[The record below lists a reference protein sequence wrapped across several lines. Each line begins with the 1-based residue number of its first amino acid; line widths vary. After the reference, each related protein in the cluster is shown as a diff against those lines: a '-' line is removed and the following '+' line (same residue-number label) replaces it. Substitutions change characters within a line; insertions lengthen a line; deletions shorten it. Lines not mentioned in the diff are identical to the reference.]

1 MINFKLPG
9 LHNIQDR
16 DSNILEKY
24 KDYSLITEFISNTTQ
39 FYKKHFNELND
50 FLLRE
55 KRSLVF
61 ETPNRVKICHEYDL
75 FQKNGAVIE
84 PNSPYFIINPTE
96 RLAWLKIFCD
106 GERIT
111 VARADVIKDIII
123 MKLQSEIVH
132 YCNCK
137 NSIKNEVIE
146 EIWAT
151 KKGLPCFIIFSQ
163 KPKQSFML
171 EMQFYETVILE
182 NNKKEISYLINPIQ
196 SRDISYDYIPLSNQT
211 SWLYLQSPQN
221 FEIGLYEKDKNIKLG
236 SDPEVVSY
244 AFTDKLEHNF
254 NMKIKIALTL
264 KIWYLS
270 IYYSAILLIV
280 LMLSIDANIIW
291 NNFKLPSFNLSGIET
306 LLPKETL
313 ITIAALISAGIIT
326 TRSFMITEET
336 ILKNYSISI
345 SILLVLIIVLSIL
358 MIVFCHSL

>member
-16 DSNILEKY
+16 NSNILEKY
-24 KDYSLITEFISNTTQ
+24 KDYSLITEFISNTTL
-39 FYKKHFNELND
+39 FYKNHFHELND

-55 KRSLVF
+55 KRSLIF

-75 FQKNGAVIE
+75 FQKKEGVIK
-84 PNSPYFIINPTE
+84 PNSPYYIINPTE

-123 MKLQSEIVH
+123 KKLQSEIDL
-132 YCNCK
+132 YCNCG
-137 NSIKNEVIE
+137 NSAKNEVIE
-146 EIWAT
+146 EIWAV

-171 EMQFYETVILE
+171 EMQFYETAVLQ
-182 NNKKEISYLINPIQ
+182 NNKENKCYLINPIQ
-196 SRDISYDYIPLSNQT
+196 SRNISYDYIPLSNQT
-211 SWLYLQSPQN
+211 SWIYLQSPNN
-221 FEIGLYEKDKNIKLG
+221 FEIGLYENGKNIKLG

-254 NMKIKIALTL
+254 DMKIEIAKTL

-270 IYYSAILLIV
+270 IYYSAIFLII
-280 LMLSIDANIIW
+280 LMLSVDANILW
-291 NNFKLPSFNLSGIET
+291 NKFKFPSFNFIGIET
-306 LLPKETL
+306 LLPKEIL

-336 ILKNYSISI
+336 ILKKYSMYI

-358 MIVFCHSL
+358 MIIFCHSL